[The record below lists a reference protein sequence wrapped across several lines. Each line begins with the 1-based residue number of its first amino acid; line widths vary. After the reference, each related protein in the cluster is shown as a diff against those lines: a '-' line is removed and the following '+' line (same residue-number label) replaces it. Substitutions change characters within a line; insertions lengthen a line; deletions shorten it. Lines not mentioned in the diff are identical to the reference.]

1 MKRPTS
7 SLLILPL
14 ALVARAAWALA
25 PVAAPDTAA
34 TDEDAFVMID
44 VRAND
49 TDLEGDPL
57 TVVAVTVP
65 GKGVA
70 VIEDGLVRYTPSA
83 NETGGD
89 SFSYTVRDAQNG
101 ESTSTV
107 SVSIAAINDAPG
119 PAEAAPGGEEAATR
133 DPSLTAEPA
142 ADPDDAAD
150 TLEYQFRLY
159 SDAALS
165 HEIAVATVRAGNDG
179 RATVTFDDVVD
190 DAGQN
195 DDDATN
201 ARDLDLADDTTYYWR
216 ARANDGQLDGPFG
229 AARAIFYNPVN
240 DAPGAPSVVSPLPG
254 SLASEATPVL
264 SLGNATDVDDPG
276 LTYVFEVF
284 LGQGPAG
291 VPVAVSPAIAQDA
304 SGTTSW
310 TVDAQLE
317 EDGIYSWRAT
327 AFDPHGASA
336 AGPAATFRVSTSN
349 AAPGVPALLS
359 PAAAAVVPASTVTL
373 EVANS
378 ADPENEAVGYW
389 FEIDSDETF
398 SSIWMQR
405 SPLIPAG
412 SSTTSW
418 TTSALR
424 EDVTY
429 HWRVFAVDARGASS
443 AWNTSTFRVSTRN
456 DGPTIAA
463 AIDPV
468 DARIADQTPKL
479 IVGPAVDPEGDA
491 LTYDFEV
498 RDTFTDGPV
507 WADAFGVE
515 GDAEGAS
522 FVVDRA
528 LVKGRTFYW
537 RARGVDAH
545 GVAGEWSA
553 FARVEIAGGNGSGG
567 GGGCSAS
574 AGAGRSASPA
584 GWMAALMVA
593 GIAARTRRRAGG

>member
-1 MKRPTS
+1 MKRSTS
-7 SLLILPL
+7 FLLTLPL

-25 PVAAPDTAA
+25 PVAAPDSAA
-34 TDEDAFVMID
+34 TDEDVSVMID

-57 TVVAVTVP
+57 TVVAVTTP

-83 NETGGD
+83 DATGGD
-89 SFSYTVRDAQNG
+89 SFSYTVRDTQNG

-119 PAEAAPGGEEAATR
+119 PAEAAAGGEEATVR
-133 DPSLTAEPA
+133 DPSLTVEPA
-142 ADPDDAAD
+142 ADPDDAANS
-150 TLEYQFRLY
+150 LEYQFRVY
-159 SDAALS
+159 SDSSLAN
-165 HEIAVATVRAGNDG
+165 EIAIATVTAGNDG
-179 RATVTFDDVVD
+179 RATVTFDDVTD
-190 DAGQN
+190 DAGAN
-195 DDDATN
+195 DDDAAN

-216 ARANDGQLDGPFG
+216 ARANDGELDGPFG
-229 AARAIFYNPVN
+229 AARALFYNPVN
-240 DAPGAPSVVSPLPG
+240 DVPGAPSVVSPLPG
-254 SLASEATPVL
+254 SLASEASPVL
-264 SLGNATDVDDPG
+264 SLGNATDVDDAE
-276 LTYVFEVF
+276 LIYVFEVF
-284 LGQGPAG
+284 VGQGAAG
-291 VPVAVSPAIAQDA
+291 VPIAVSPAIAQDA

-310 TVDAQLE
+310 TVDAQLA
-317 EDGIYSWRAT
+317 EDGIYTWRAT
-327 AFDPHGASA
+327 AVDPDGASA
-336 AGPAATFRVSTSN
+336 AGPATTFRISTSN
-349 AAPGVPALLS
+349 AAPGVPALVS
-359 PAAAAVVPASTVTL
+359 PAAAAVVPTSSVTL
-373 EVANS
+373 EIANS
-378 ADPENEAVGYW
+378 TDPENEAIGYW
-389 FEIDSDETF
+389 FEIDSDESF
-398 SSIWMQR
+398 GSIWMQR
-405 SPLIPAG
+405 SPLVPAG
-412 SSTTSW
+412 SSTTAW
-418 TTSALR
+418 TTAELR

-429 HWRVFAVDARGASS
+429 HWRVFAIDARGASS

-456 DGPTIAA
+456 DGPAIAA

-468 DARIADQTPKL
+468 DARIADQTPNL

-522 FVVDRA
+522 FVVDRE

-553 FARVEIAGGNGSGG
+553 PARIEVAGGNGG

-574 AGAGRSASPA
+574 AGAGRSASPV
-584 GWMAALMVA
+584 GLMAALGLALV
-593 GIAARTRRRAGG
+593 AARTRRRAVG